1 MAETGDAPSQAPDV
15 MMESS
20 GRPKGKTSK
29 DSYTVKQ
36 FKLHAVLIC
45 WLWDLRS
52 EEEYTVVTDYI
63 KPQDVARAAGVLAT
77 LTPAQY
83 NELRTE
89 VLKFESGESQYDILL
104 TRFPAWIM
112 AFRQGPDCRLPSNIP
127 EELDNQSTSSKQ
139 VLEDELV
146 LALDTIKQLK
156 EQLRESRRSNTFSAE
171 EIREDEIRTGRDNE
185 QRRSRPRFSPV
196 LGDVELERT
205 RPRTRNALRGRE
217 GGQYDDTYYHQP
229 YVTHDVRDSGAL

>member
-1 MAETGDAPSQAPDV
+1 MPQANQAPDV

-20 GRPKGKTSK
+20 GKPKDKTSK

-83 NELRTE
+83 NKLRTE

-104 TRFPAWIM
+104 TPSHGFPHGLW
-112 AFRQGPDCRLPSNIP
+112 
-127 EELDNQSTSSKQ
+127 
-139 VLEDELV
+139 
-146 LALDTIKQLK
+146 
-156 EQLRESRRSNTFSAE
+156 RSGKDRIADYQATY
-171 EIREDEIRTGRDNE
+171 
-185 QRRSRPRFSPV
+185 PR
-196 LGDVELERT
+196 
-205 RPRTRNALRGRE
+205 N
-217 GGQYDDTYYHQP
+217 
-229 YVTHDVRDSGAL
+229 